1 MNHTLRSRK
10 YKIGNSFSNLLR
22 VPFWISLISILVF
35 IYDIGYQQQTSELE
49 YLYFIYL
56 VTIIAGCFS
65 LLGRYILKHT
75 RPRLKTWPFD
85 FLLLII
91 YLCMIIEYTGIT
103 SIVLPVFLQNSF
115 WLYFAIF
122 LVFSREFSAL
132 NINFKRT
139 VINPA
144 QLFIFSFLIII
155 IIGGF
160 LLMLPNATYSGISFV
175 DAMFTSTSAVCVTG
189 LIVQDTATYF
199 TEFGQ
204 IIIILLIQIGGLGIM
219 TFASYFSYFFTGS
232 SSYENQ
238 IILHEMTNSEK
249 VAEVFSTLKRII
261 LITFAIEAFGA
272 FLIYESIDQSLFQ
285 FQSDHIFF
293 SIFHSISAFCNAGF
307 STLTNNLYDTSFR
320 FNYSLQIIMAL
331 LIIFGGIGFPILFNL
346 LKYTGQKIKFFFLRF
361 IKKKRVR
368 SSPRIINVNSRIVLI
383 TTFWLLLLGTA
394 LFFILEYYNTL
405 NEHNFGGKLIVSFFS
420 AVTPRTAGFNVVDT
434 SALNIATILLVMLLM
449 WIGASPASTGGGI
462 KTSSL
467 AVAWL
472 NILSIARGKQRMEVF
487 KREISSV
494 SIHRAFAVIIL
505 SIFVIFLSISFLSI
519 FEPDKGILNI
529 AFECI
534 SAFGTVGL
542 STGITPHLCGASKMV
557 LIFTMFIGRVN
568 MLTILI
574 ALFKKST
581 TWVGRYPSE
590 SILIN

>member
-1 MNHTLRSRK
+1 
-10 YKIGNSFSNLLR
+10 
-22 VPFWISLISILVF
+22 
-35 IYDIGYQQQTSELE
+35 
-49 YLYFIYL
+49 
-56 VTIIAGCFS
+56 
-65 LLGRYILKHT
+65 
-75 RPRLKTWPFD
+75 
-85 FLLLII
+85 
-91 YLCMIIEYTGIT
+91 MIIEYTGIT

-361 IKKKRVR
+361 IKKRRVR

>member
-10 YKIGNSFSNLLR
+10 YKIGNIFKKLLR
-22 VPFWISLISILVF
+22 IPFWISLISILVF

-75 RPRLKTWPFD
+75 RPRLKSWPFD
-85 FLLLII
+85 FVLLII

-320 FNYSLQIIMAL
+320 FNYSLQIIIAL

-346 LKYTGQKIKFFFLRF
+346 LKYIGQKIKFFFLRF
-361 IKKKRVR
+361 IKKRRVR

-542 STGITPHLCGASKMV
+542 STGITPHLCGASKIV

-581 TWVGRYPSE
+581 TLVGRYPSE

>member
-10 YKIGNSFSNLLR
+10 YKIGNSFRKLLR

-35 IYDIGYQQQTSELE
+35 IYDIGYPQQTSELE

-75 RPRLKTWPFD
+75 RPRLKSWPFD
-85 FLLLII
+85 LLLLII

-189 LIVQDTATYF
+189 LVVQDTATYF

-272 FLIYESIDQSLFQ
+272 FLIYESIDRSLFQ

-320 FNYSLQIIMAL
+320 FNYSLQIIIAL

-346 LKYTGQKIKFFFLRF
+346 LKYIGQKIKFFFLRF
-361 IKKKRVR
+361 IKKRRVR

-542 STGITPHLCGASKMV
+542 STGITPHSCGASKMV